1 MNWITTNIRLPED
14 LYMDLK
20 MKAALERKSVAS
32 VIREKIVEAN
42 GKGVT
47 RDRKRA
53 DALLLKL
60 KRLAAR
66 NAKESKGINM
76 TKALI
81 EMRYEQ

>member
-20 MKAALERKSVAS
+20 MKAARQRKSVAA
-32 VIREKIVEAN
+32 VIREKIVEPQFNTA
-42 GKGVT
+42 
-47 RDRKRA
+47 DRRKKRA
-53 DALLLKL
+53 AILLRKL
-60 KRLAAR
+60 DKFRER
-66 NAKESKGINM
+66 TAKENKGINL

>member
-20 MKAALERKSVAS
+20 MKAALEKKSMAS
-32 VIREKIVEAN
+32 IIREKIAGSDSKGAIR
-42 GKGVT
+42 GK
-47 RDRKRA
+47 KRV
-53 DALLLKL
+53 DMLLSKL
-60 KRLAAR
+60 KRLAER
-66 NAKESKGINM
+66 NAKENKGINM